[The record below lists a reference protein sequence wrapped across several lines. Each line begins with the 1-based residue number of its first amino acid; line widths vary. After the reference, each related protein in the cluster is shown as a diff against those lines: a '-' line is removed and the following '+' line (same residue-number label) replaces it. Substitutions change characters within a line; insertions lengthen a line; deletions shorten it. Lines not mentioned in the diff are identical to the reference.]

1 MTAPRTTT
9 ATATATVG
17 NASLL
22 HIQGLLKRFG
32 ALTAT
37 DHVDLRVE
45 RGQIHALIGPNGA
58 GKSTL
63 VHLISGLL
71 AADGGS
77 IQLGGTELVGLAPHQ
92 RVAAGLSRC
101 FQITSIFPK
110 LTVGENLLLAAQAHH
125 SNSFR
130 WFKVRDND
138 AALQTTAWALAQ
150 RVQLGAH
157 WHTTAGTL
165 PHGAQRKL
173 DVALALAAAPK
184 LLLLDE
190 PMAGMGPAESAEMV
204 ELIAQLRSTSPDTAI
219 LLIEH
224 DMDAVFQL
232 ADCITVLVYGKVL
245 AQGTAAQIQTDA
257 RVQAVYLGQEAD
269 TEEQEKL
276 EEGAA

>member
-1 MTAPRTTT
+1 M
-9 ATATATVG
+9 
-17 NASLL
+17 SLL
-22 HIQGLLKRFG
+22 SIQNLVKRFG

-37 DHVDLRVE
+37 DHVSLQVE
-45 RGQIHALIGPNGA
+45 QGEIHALIGPNGA

-71 AADGGS
+71 PADEGS
-77 IQLGGTELVGLAPHQ
+77 LKLDGQELIHLAPHQ

-110 LTVGENLLLAAQAHH
+110 LSVAENLLLAVQAHH

-130 WFKVRDND
+130 WFKVRDKD
-138 AALQTTAWALAQ
+138 AELKAKAWELAH
-150 RVQLGAH
+150 RVQLESQ
-157 WHTTAGTL
+157 WNTVAGTL

-173 DVALALAAAPK
+173 DVALAIAATPK

-190 PMAGMGPAESAEMV
+190 PMAGMGPAESEEMV
-204 ELIAQLRSTSPDTAI
+204 ELIQQLRKDMAI

-232 ADCITVLVYGKVL
+232 ADRITVLVYGKVF
-245 AQGTAAQIQTDA
+245 AQGTSEQIQHDP
-257 RVQAVYLGQEAD
+257 RVQAVYLGQED
-269 TEEQEKL
+269 ELEEPHA

>member
-1 MTAPRTTT
+1 M
-9 ATATATVG
+9 
-17 NASLL
+17 SLL
-22 HIQGLLKRFG
+22 SIEKLVKRFG

-37 DHVDLRVE
+37 DHVSLQVE
-45 RGQIHALIGPNGA
+45 QGEIHALIGPNGA

-71 AADGGS
+71 PADAGS
-77 IQLGGTELVGLAPHQ
+77 LKLDGQELIHLAPHQ

-110 LTVGENLLLAAQAHH
+110 LTVAENLLLAVQAHH

-130 WFKVRDND
+130 WFKVRDKD
-138 AALQTTAWALAQ
+138 AELKARAWELAH
-150 RVQLGAH
+150 RVQLESQ
-157 WHTTAGTL
+157 WNTVAGTL

-173 DVALALAAAPK
+173 DVALAIAATPK

-190 PMAGMGPAESAEMV
+190 PMAGMGPAESEEMV
-204 ELIAQLRSTSPDTAI
+204 ALIQQLRKDMAI

-232 ADCITVLVYGKVL
+232 ADRITVLVYGKVF
-245 AQGTAAQIQTDA
+245 AQGTSEQIQHDP
-257 RVQAVYLGQEAD
+257 RVQAVYLGQED
-269 TEEQEKL
+269 ELEEQA

>member
-1 MTAPRTTT
+1 M
-9 ATATATVG
+9 
-17 NASLL
+17 SLL
-22 HIQGLLKRFG
+22 SIQNLVKRFG

-37 DHVDLRVE
+37 DHVSLQVE
-45 RGQIHALIGPNGA
+45 QGEIHALIGPNGA

-71 AADGGS
+71 PADGGS
-77 IQLGGTELVGLAPHQ
+77 LKLDGQELIHLAPHQ

-110 LTVGENLLLAAQAHH
+110 LSVAENLLLAVQAHH

-130 WFKVRDND
+130 WFKVRDKD
-138 AALQTTAWALAQ
+138 AELKAKAWELAH
-150 RVQLGAH
+150 RVQLESQ
-157 WHTTAGTL
+157 WNTVAGTL

-173 DVALALAAAPK
+173 DVALAIAATPK

-190 PMAGMGPAESAEMV
+190 PMAGMGPAESEEMV
-204 ELIAQLRSTSPDTAI
+204 ELIQQLRKDMAI

-232 ADCITVLVYGKVL
+232 ADRITVLVYGKVF
-245 AQGTAAQIQTDA
+245 AQGTAAQIQHDP
-257 RVQAVYLGQEAD
+257 RVQAVYLGQED
-269 TEEQEKL
+269 ELE

>member
-1 MTAPRTTT
+1 M
-9 ATATATVG
+9 
-17 NASLL
+17 SLL
-22 HIQGLLKRFG
+22 SIQNLVKRFG

-37 DHVDLRVE
+37 DHVSLAVE
-45 RGQIHALIGPNGA
+45 KGEIHALIGPNGA

-71 AADGGS
+71 PADEGS
-77 IQLGGTELVGLAPHQ
+77 LELDGQELIHLAPHQ

-110 LTVGENLLLAAQAHH
+110 LTVAENLLLAVQAHH

-130 WFKVRDND
+130 WFKVRDKD
-138 AALQTTAWALAQ
+138 AALQAKAWELAH
-150 RVQLGAH
+150 RVQLESR
-157 WHTTAGTL
+157 WNTVAGTL

-173 DVALALAAAPK
+173 DVALAIAATPK

-190 PMAGMGPAESAEMV
+190 PMAGMGPAESEEMV
-204 ELIAQLRSTSPDTAI
+204 ELIQQLRKDMAI

-232 ADCITVLVYGKVL
+232 ADRITVLVYGKVF
-245 AQGTAAQIQTDA
+245 AQGTSEQIQHDP
-257 RVQAVYLGQEAD
+257 RVQAVYLGQED
-269 TEEQEKL
+269 ELEEQQA

>member
-1 MTAPRTTT
+1 M
-9 ATATATVG
+9 
-17 NASLL
+17 SLL
-22 HIQGLLKRFG
+22 SIEKLVKHFG

-37 DHVDLRVE
+37 DNVSLQVE
-45 RGQIHALIGPNGA
+45 KGEIHALIGPNGA

-71 AADGGS
+71 PADAGS
-77 IQLGGTELVGLAPHQ
+77 LKLDGQELIHLAPHQ

-110 LTVGENLLLAAQAHH
+110 LTVAENLLLAVQAHH

-130 WFKVRDND
+130 WFKVRDKD
-138 AALQTTAWALAQ
+138 AELKAKAWELAH
-150 RVQLGAH
+150 RVQLESQ
-157 WHTTAGTL
+157 WNTVAGTL

-173 DVALALAAAPK
+173 DVALAIAATPK

-190 PMAGMGPAESAEMV
+190 PMAGMGPAESEEMV
-204 ELIAQLRSTSPDTAI
+204 ELIQQLRKDMAI

-232 ADCITVLVYGKVL
+232 ADRITVLVYGKVF
-245 AQGTAAQIQTDA
+245 AQGTSEQIQNDP
-257 RVQAVYLGQEAD
+257 RVQAVYLGQED
-269 TEEQEKL
+269 ELEEQQA

>member
-1 MTAPRTTT
+1 M
-9 ATATATVG
+9 
-17 NASLL
+17 SLL
-22 HIQGLLKRFG
+22 SIQNLVKRFG

-37 DHVDLRVE
+37 DHVSLQVE
-45 RGQIHALIGPNGA
+45 QGEIHALIGPNGA

-71 AADGGS
+71 PADGGS
-77 IQLGGTELVGLAPHQ
+77 LKLDGQELIHLAPHQ

-110 LTVGENLLLAAQAHH
+110 LSVAENLLLAVQAHH

-130 WFKVRDND
+130 WFKVRDKD
-138 AALQTTAWALAQ
+138 AELKAKAWELAH
-150 RVQLGAH
+150 RVQLESQ
-157 WHTTAGTL
+157 WNTVAGTL

-173 DVALALAAAPK
+173 DVALAIAATPK

-190 PMAGMGPAESAEMV
+190 PMAGMGPAESEEMV
-204 ELIAQLRSTSPDTAI
+204 ELIQQLRKDMAI

-232 ADCITVLVYGKVL
+232 ADRITVLVYGKVF
-245 AQGTAAQIQTDA
+245 AQGTSEQIQHDP
-257 RVQAVYLGQEAD
+257 RVQAVYLGQED
-269 TEEQEKL
+269 ELEEQA

>member
-1 MTAPRTTT
+1 M
-9 ATATATVG
+9 
-17 NASLL
+17 SLL
-22 HIQGLLKRFG
+22 SIQNLVKRFG

-37 DHVDLRVE
+37 DHVSLQVE
-45 RGQIHALIGPNGA
+45 QGEIHALIGPNGA

-71 AADGGS
+71 PADGGS
-77 IQLGGTELVGLAPHQ
+77 LKLDGQELIHLAPHQ

-110 LTVGENLLLAAQAHH
+110 LTVAENLLLAVQAHH

-130 WFKVRDND
+130 WFKVRDKD
-138 AALQTTAWALAQ
+138 AELKAKAWELAH
-150 RVQLGAH
+150 RVQLESQ
-157 WHTTAGTL
+157 WNTVAGTL

-173 DVALALAAAPK
+173 DVALAIAATPK

-190 PMAGMGPAESAEMV
+190 PMAGMGPAESEEMV
-204 ELIAQLRSTSPDTAI
+204 ELIQQLRKDMAI

-232 ADCITVLVYGKVL
+232 ADRITVLVYGKVF
-245 AQGTAAQIQTDA
+245 AQGTAAQIQNDA
-257 RVQAVYLGQEAD
+257 RVQAVYLGQEDEAVP
-269 TEEQEKL
+269 QAA
-276 EEGAA
+276 EGAA

>member
-1 MTAPRTTT
+1 M
-9 ATATATVG
+9 
-17 NASLL
+17 SLL
-22 HIQGLLKRFG
+22 SIQNLVKRFG

-37 DHVDLRVE
+37 DHVSLAVE
-45 RGQIHALIGPNGA
+45 KGEIHALIGPNGA

-71 AADGGS
+71 PADEGS
-77 IQLGGTELVGLAPHQ
+77 LELDGQELIHLAPHQ

-110 LTVGENLLLAAQAHH
+110 LTVAENLLLAVQAHH

-130 WFKVRDND
+130 WFKVRDKD
-138 AALQTTAWALAQ
+138 AALQAKAWELAL
-150 RVQLGAH
+150 RVQLEGQ
-157 WHTTAGTL
+157 WNTVAGTL

-173 DVALALAAAPK
+173 DVALAIAATPK

-190 PMAGMGPAESAEMV
+190 PMAGMGPAESEEMV
-204 ELIAQLRSTSPDTAI
+204 ELIQQLRKDMAI

-232 ADCITVLVYGKVL
+232 ADRITVLVYGKVF
-245 AQGTAAQIQTDA
+245 AQGTAAQIQNDA
-257 RVQAVYLGQEAD
+257 RVQAVYLGQED
-269 TEEQEKL
+269 ELEEQPA